1 MCIQEDILE
10 LEVSVYDLLAVDVVY
25 LRDTTREREKDRQT
39 DIQIYAK
46 TSLNSYIHILIE

>member
-25 LRDTTREREKDRQT
+25 LRDTTRERERERQT
-39 DIQIYAK
+39 DIQIYMQRH
-46 TSLNSYIHILIE
+46 L

>member
-39 DIQIYAK
+39 YRYMQRH
-46 TSLNSYIHILIE
+46 L